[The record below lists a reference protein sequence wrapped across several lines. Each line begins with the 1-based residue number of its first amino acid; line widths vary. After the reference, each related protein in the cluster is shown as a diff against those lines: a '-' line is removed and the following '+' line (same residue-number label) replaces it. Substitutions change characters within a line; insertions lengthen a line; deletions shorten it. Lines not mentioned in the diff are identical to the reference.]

1 MRGPIV
7 FLLALGAAT
16 LLLDAW
22 AAWKVF
28 TSSFYEP
35 RQRRAQLALILLLP
49 IAGAWLVLHMAR
61 ADLPPIK
68 SRPVNHRKHLDVTS
82 NDLTPD

>member
-1 MRGPIV
+1 MTV
-7 FLLALGAAT
+7 VLLVLGALV

-35 RQRRAQLALILLLP
+35 RQRWVQLAMILLLP
-49 IAGAWLVLHMAR
+49 IAGAWLALHMAR
-61 ADLPPIK
+61 ADLSPIK
-68 SRPVNHRKHLDVTS
+68 SRPVNHRKYLDGTS
-82 NDLTPD
+82 SDLTPD